1 MMASRKTTMMA
12 EEEIPQEM
20 AINWLRG
27 CWPFRAP
34 TGSIGEGIGEVIE
47 KAIECIHAPSKQSH
61 EKGVAIGRAFEPM
74 HAKKYCHEKGLWVG
88 VNDQHKHVS
97 HDEQPPSSEIFW
109 DAHWPLAKPPP
120 HHYMGPKVTVRT
132 GNRRQQNA
140 AHVAAIEARE
150 ELELATARKV
160 AAEAARRAFER
171 ARVQPMQTKTPEPR
185 FGLERNRQF
194 TVSQS
199 ELQWQATTWQATT
212 TSQAGLPAAPT
223 PGSAA
228 WISASLAE
236 QAKMVESSR
245 IPHHMTAKQM
255 VTQSEAQTA
264 RRQNQLLES
273 VRLSETKR
281 ANLKAYRDL
290 QKRLQQERQERQE
303 HKLQA
308 IARVGFG
315 ASGQSIG
322 GAPAA
327 APAPPTAPAAA
338 PAHEPAQADSIHSPS
353 ALSV

>member
-1 MMASRKTTMMA
+1 MMANRKTTMMA
-12 EEEIPQEM
+12 DEEILTPEQL

-47 KAIECIHAPSKQSH
+47 KAIECIHGPSKQSH
-61 EKGVAIGRAFEPM
+61 EIGEAIGRAFEPM
-74 HAKKYCHEKGLWVG
+74 HAKKYSHEKGLRVG
-88 VNDQHKHVS
+88 ANVQHKHIS
-97 HDEQPPSSEIFW
+97 HDEQPPSSEICW
-109 DAHWPLAKPPP
+109 DAHWPPGKPPP

-194 TVSQS
+194 AVSQS
-199 ELQWQATTWQATT
+199 ELQWQATTA
-212 TSQAGLPAAPT
+212 SQSGLPAAPT

-228 WISASLAE
+228 WISASLGE

-255 VTQSEAQTA
+255 VTQAEAQTA

-273 VRLSETKR
+273 VRISETKR

-308 IARVGFG
+308 AARLGFG
-315 ASGQSIG
+315 TSGQTISD
-322 GAPAA
+322 APAA
-327 APAPPTAPAAA
+327 APAPAPAPAAA
-338 PAHEPAQADSIHSPS
+338 PAHEPALADRIHSPS
-353 ALSV
+353 ELSV

>member
-1 MMASRKTTMMA
+1 MMANRKTTMMA
-12 EEEIPQEM
+12 DEEILTPEQL

-47 KAIECIHAPSKQSH
+47 KAIECIHGPSKQSH
-61 EKGVAIGRAFEPM
+61 EIGEAIGRAFEPM
-74 HAKKYCHEKGLWVG
+74 HAKKYSHEKGLRVG
-88 VNDQHKHVS
+88 ANVQHKHIS
-97 HDEQPPSSEIFW
+97 HDEQPPSSEICW
-109 DAHWPLAKPPP
+109 DAHWPPGKPPP

-194 TVSQS
+194 AVSQS
-199 ELQWQATTWQATT
+199 ELQWATTA
-212 TSQAGLPAAPT
+212 SQSGLPAAPT

-228 WISASLAE
+228 WISE

-255 VTQSEAQTA
+255 VTQAEAQTA

-273 VRLSETKR
+273 VRISETKR

-308 IARVGFG
+308 AARLGFG
-315 ASGQSIG
+315 TSGQTISD
-322 GAPAA
+322 APAA
-327 APAPPTAPAAA
+327 APAPAPAPAAA
-338 PAHEPAQADSIHSPS
+338 PAHEPALADRIHSPS
-353 ALSV
+353 ELSV